1 MNNLNLKRKKMNQLN
16 SFIEYIKIHEISL
29 LQDAEKY
36 QKLMDDFEGDYDSDE
51 YRDLE
56 IEDILNTGELTAT
69 RHLLSVAEDMIKE

>member
-1 MNNLNLKRKKMNQLN
+1 MDKL
-16 SFIEYIKIHEISL
+16 IEYMKIHEISL

-56 IEDILNTGELTAT
+56 IEDVINTGELTAT
-69 RHLLSVAEDMIKE
+69 RHLLSVAKDILNNDHQGKGY

>member
-1 MNNLNLKRKKMNQLN
+1 MDKL
-16 SFIEYIKIHEISL
+16 IEYMKIHEISL

-56 IEDILNTGELTAT
+56 IEDVINTGELTAT
-69 RHLLSVAEDMIKE
+69 RHLLSVAEDLLNNDHQGKGY

>member
-1 MNNLNLKRKKMNQLN
+1 M
-16 SFIEYIKIHEISL
+16 KIHEISL

-56 IEDILNTGELTAT
+56 IEDIINTGELTAT
-69 RHLLSVAEDMIKE
+69 RHLLSVAEGMI